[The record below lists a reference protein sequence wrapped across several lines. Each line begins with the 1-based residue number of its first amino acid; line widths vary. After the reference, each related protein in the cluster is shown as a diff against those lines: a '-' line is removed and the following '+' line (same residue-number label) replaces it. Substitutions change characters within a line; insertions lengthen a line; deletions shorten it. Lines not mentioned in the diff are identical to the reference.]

1 MLPQA
6 AFPCRGTEL
15 RYFLIISSG
24 YQHTVPVVQQPG
36 RRHPIHYIHLTAEVL
51 FDVCTNCGFWT
62 FRKRSPT
69 GLCGEMERLRWPKRS
84 SEQFS
89 SRTYLRGQHVVKGI
103 QEKQHQH
110 HRVSL
115 KPNKQ
120 KHYYWA
126 SVKPTLPLVRWSPAV
141 YVNVIKVQ
149 VVSTVS
155 HERSMKSSK
164 TITSDGRR
172 AGPNAQLWGE
182 WLTGQWI
189 GVKNIPDWREGWWI
203 HSGLPM

>member
-1 MLPQA
+1 MSHICWTAADYNYPTCLHEPLNVRLHYKTRGGKIHMNFQVYLQSFEIANQIFDSLLPQA

-51 FDVCTNCGFWT
+51 FEVCTNCGFWT

-69 GLCGEMERLRWPKRS
+69 GLCGETERLQRPKRS

-103 QEKQHQH
+103 QEKQHQ
-110 HRVSL
+110 
-115 KPNKQ
+115 
-120 KHYYWA
+120 
-126 SVKPTLPLVRWSPAV
+126 
-141 YVNVIKVQ
+141 
-149 VVSTVS
+149 
-155 HERSMKSSK
+155 RSSS
-164 TITSDGRR
+164 
-172 AGPNAQLWGE
+172 
-182 WLTGQWI
+182 
-189 GVKNIPDWREGWWI
+189 
-203 HSGLPM
+203 

>member
-1 MLPQA
+1 MSHICWIAADYNYPTCLHEPLNVRLQYKTHEFPSLSSVVWDSQTDIWQFPLHMLPQA

-24 YQHTVPVVQQPG
+24 YQHTIPVVQQPG

-69 GLCGEMERLRWPKRS
+69 GLCGEMERLQWPKRS

-110 HRVSL
+110 HRVS
-115 KPNKQ
+115 
-120 KHYYWA
+120 
-126 SVKPTLPLVRWSPAV
+126 VFVC
-141 YVNVIKVQ
+141 
-149 VVSTVS
+149 
-155 HERSMKSSK
+155 
-164 TITSDGRR
+164 
-172 AGPNAQLWGE
+172 
-182 WLTGQWI
+182 
-189 GVKNIPDWREGWWI
+189 
-203 HSGLPM
+203 